1 MDEPNGCGNRLTKQD
16 NDHVCIRC
24 IHENENHRS
33 KRARKI
39 LDRNP
44 SDDEGASHR
53 SAGAY
58 GKHEVLEGDPIE
70 GIVIAKFP
78 NVKAAKDWYYSE
90 AYQSV
95 AKHRKHGAI
104 YHGLIV
110 EGVS

>member
-1 MDEPNGCGNRLTKQD
+1 MAAYVVFTRTKTIDQKELEKYWTGIKATM
-16 NDHVCIRC
+16 N
-24 IHENENHRS
+24 
-33 KRARKI
+33 
-39 LDRNP
+39 
-44 SDDEGASHR
+44 SHLIEVLV
-53 SAGAY
+53 AY

-95 AKHRKHGAI
+95 AQHRKQGAI

>member
-1 MDEPNGCGNRLTKQD
+1 MSAYIVFTRTKTIDQKELEKYWAGIKATMNGHPIELL
-16 NDHVCIRC
+16 V
-24 IHENENHRS
+24 
-33 KRARKI
+33 
-39 LDRNP
+39 
-44 SDDEGASHR
+44 
-53 SAGAY
+53 AY

-78 NVKAAKDWYYSE
+78 DVKAAKAWYYSE

-95 AKHRKHGAI
+95 AKHRKVGAI